1 MSIVNRVSATKLL
14 IPQLGSSH
22 VHRERLTDILHN
34 NIQERLQ
41 VISAPAG
48 YGKTTIL
55 ADFVH
60 SIDVPV
66 CWYSIDVE
74 DEDPKLLLEGVLT
87 SISSCFA
94 TFGQLTTSRLAA
106 TDDIRKDAPHLLTI
120 MTNEI
125 NDTIP
130 DYLVFVLEDYHVIE
144 HSEPAKAVLNLLL
157 EKIPENCHLIISSRT
172 QVELPVISRLILRNQ
187 VSVLKMSHLSFTAAE
202 TKCLAATCFG
212 QNLTSEDADK
222 LVEETGGWVI
232 SLMLHLNNIS
242 TNGLSKLPEITQDQ
256 VFRYMTTEVFEK
268 QSPEI
273 QHFLLASST
282 ICNMDFELI
291 EQLIPGVNYRKAMSY
306 LARQNLFL
314 QCVDEKTRR
323 YRYHQLFRDFLQ
335 EKLRQDDP
343 AQFTLLH
350 FKAALLYERE
360 RQLIEAVTHYHSA
373 RKYREVARIIKEA
386 GPDLLKAGKWAIM
399 QRWFNMLPTNLKV
412 SDPEL
417 VLLDAQCLIHLGN
430 TDESQK
436 LLTSLLGKPLGEK
449 DWLLKSE
456 ALSWRGAVFRLGGY
470 FREAKADVSAAIL
483 LLEDH
488 HGPAELLGACHRRLG
503 DIYKDQ
509 GQFFSALKHLR
520 LAQRCY
526 SSVFDIGALA
536 IVHNS
541 LGVTY
546 KRLGQFTKAKMHFEK
561 ARVGW
566 MKIDNLGEL
575 ASTLN
580 NIGIIHQRLGQYDLA
595 LDVFRSGLEK
605 ARETGYLRAEAVI
618 KISIADALRELSR
631 FDDALKTYNEG
642 IELARQSMEA
652 TFIAYATAGVGE
664 TYRLL
669 GQYDKART
677 LLEEARHQTE
687 DQKQPYETAL
697 FDVQLGIIDYETG
710 QFERAKV
717 GLNDAGK
724 RLQVMGDRDAIAKV
738 YFHLAQASFLSRDY
752 TVTTEWL
759 EKASRLADELGYE
772 NFLVIEG
779 RKALP
784 LVHYGVTIG
793 IGNGRFVRV
802 LEKIR
807 ALNRMVQS
815 KDTVDLPNNPDSKTE
830 HDIEVRALGHT
841 EVMVNNR
848 QVKDID
854 WRSSRAKEIFLYLLT
869 HPVGRTREQITTAL
883 WPDLSPA
890 KGSSNFHINLFRA
903 RRALFPGV
911 FSLEDGKYRI
921 NLNLGVWFDVAE
933 FEQLITIAGK
943 DLQDGKRNA
952 ALERAVELYAGPFLT
967 EFYTEWVEVRRRELE
982 NAYLR
987 ILSLLADLQ
996 AKNGNFDKAVA
1007 LLEKSITIDPY
1018 QEDTYYRIMRLYLEG
1033 KNKPLALRMYQQ
1045 YLNTLAGEKE
1055 LDASSEIRDLYRKL
1069 VVREA
1074 SSNIQDN

>member
-1 MSIVNRVSATKLL
+1 MSIFNRASNTKLL

-34 NIQERLQ
+34 NIQMRLQ

-48 YGKTTIL
+48 YGKTKLL

-66 CWYSIDVE
+66 CWYSIGVE
-74 DEDPKLLLEGVLT
+74 DEDPKLLLEGVLA

-94 TFGQLTTSRLAA
+94 TFGQLTASRLAA

-125 NDTIP
+125 NDTVP
-130 DYLVFVLEDYHVIE
+130 DYFVFVLEDYHVIE
-144 HSEPAKAVLNLLL
+144 HSEPAKAILNLLV

-172 QVELPVISRLILRNQ
+172 QVELPVISKLILGSQ
-187 VSVLKMSHLSFTAAE
+187 VSVLKMSHLSFTTAE

-212 QNLTSEDADK
+212 LNLSSEDADK
-222 LVEETGGWVI
+222 LVKETGGWAI
-232 SLMLHLNNIS
+232 SLMLHLNNIG
-242 TNGLSKLPEITQDQ
+242 TNRLFKLPEITQDQ

-282 ICNMDFELI
+282 IDDMESELM
-291 EQLIPGVNYRKAMSY
+291 EQLIPCINYHKVTSY
-306 LARQNLFL
+306 LTRQNLFL
-314 QCVDEKTRR
+314 QCIDEKTKR

-343 AQFTLLH
+343 TQFTLLH

-360 RQLIEAVTHYHSA
+360 HQLIEAVTHYYSA
-373 RKYREVARIIKEA
+373 RKYHEVARIIKEA
-386 GPDLLKAGKWAIM
+386 GPDLHKAGKWAIM
-399 QRWFNMLPTNLKV
+399 QRWFNMLPASIKE
-412 SDPEL
+412 SDPKL
-417 VLLDAQCLIHLGN
+417 VLLNVQCLSHLGN

-436 LLTSLLGKPLGEK
+436 LLAILLGKPLGEE

-470 FREAKADVSAAIL
+470 FREAKTDVSAAVR
-483 LLEDH
+483 LLEEH

-526 SSVFDIGALA
+526 TSVFDIGALA
-536 IVHNS
+536 LVHNS

-546 KRLGQFTKAKMHFEK
+546 KRLGQLTRAKMHFEK

-575 ASTLN
+575 AITLN
-580 NIGIIHQRLGQYDLA
+580 NIGIIHQRLGHYDLA

-605 ARETGYLRAEAVI
+605 ARETGYLRIEAVI
-618 KISIADALRELSR
+618 TTSIADVFRELSR

-652 TFIAYATAGVGE
+652 TFIAYAIAGVGE

-687 DQKQPYETAL
+687 DQKQPYEIAL

-710 QFERAKV
+710 QFERAKAA
-717 GLNDAGK
+717 LSDAGK
-724 RLQVMGDRDAIAKV
+724 RLQVMGDRDALAKV

-752 TVTTEWL
+752 DIAAEWL
-759 EKASRLADELGYE
+759 EKASKLADELGYE

-784 LVHYGVTIG
+784 LVHYGATLG
-793 IGNGRFVRV
+793 IGDERFVRV
-802 LEKIR
+802 AEKIR
-807 ALNRMVQS
+807 SLNRMGQL
-815 KDTVDLPNNPDSKTE
+815 KDTADGPKSLDSKTE
-830 HDIEVRALGHT
+830 HDIEVRTLGNT
-841 EVMVNNR
+841 EVTVNNR
-848 QVKDID
+848 QVKDTD
-854 WRSSRAKEIFLYLLT
+854 WRSSRAKEIFFYLLT
-869 HPVGRTREQITTAL
+869 HPSGSTREQITAAL

-903 RRALFPGV
+903 RRALFPGI

-921 NLNLGVWFDVAE
+921 SPDLRVWFDVAE
-933 FEQLITIAGK
+933 FEQLITAAGK
-943 DLQDGKRNA
+943 HPQDEKENA

-967 EFYTEWVEVRRRELE
+967 EFYTEWVEDRRRELE
-982 NAYLR
+982 NTYLR
-987 ILSLLADLQ
+987 ILSLLAD
-996 AKNGNFDKAVA
+996 
-1007 LLEKSITIDPY
+1007 TIR
-1018 QEDTYYRIMRLYLEG
+1018 QEG
-1033 KNKPLALRMYQQ
+1033 KY
-1045 YLNTLAGEKE
+1045 
-1055 LDASSEIRDLYRKL
+1055 
-1069 VVREA
+1069 
-1074 SSNIQDN
+1074 